1 MTIKRQRGS
10 LNQVRHAVALC
21 ASWSFLPTMEHANVP
36 LSGLCAIRPCSMA
49 PEKDHGA
56 HLSVSEDLGNEISWQ
71 PEDSAEL
78 RYAGL
83 VVEEQILDHAAF
95 VFGTHFCKALTV
107 ESRAC

>member
-1 MTIKRQRGS
+1 
-10 LNQVRHAVALC
+10 
-21 ASWSFLPTMEHANVP
+21 MEHANVP
-36 LSGLCAIRPCSMA
+36 LSGLCAICPCSMV

-56 HLSVSEDLGNEISWQ
+56 HLSVSEELGNEISWQ

-95 VFGTHFCKALTV
+95 VSAVQFCETLTL
-107 ESRAC
+107 ESRTC